1 MKIYEGRDIR
11 NVGVVGHGDSGKT
24 SLTAGLLYTA
34 GATNRLTRVD
44 EGNTVTDFDEDE
56 VHRKISITTSL
67 AYAEWK
73 KVKINFLD
81 TPGYNIFINDTRSAL
96 IAADAALVLVDAV
109 AGVEVQTEKVWSFAN
124 DFKMP
129 RVLVINKLDRE
140 RSSFDRALGSIQ
152 TFFGRTAIP
161 IQLPWGA
168 ERDFKGVIDLV
179 RMKAYSYSA
188 DGDGRGKEAE
198 IPQDM
203 ADAAQKAHEAL
214 VEMVAEGKDD
224 LMEEFFEKGTL
235 PIEHIL
241 DGLNVAVREMRL
253 FPVLCA
259 SGLHNIGSDQIL
271 NLIVDN
277 LPAPP
282 DRGTVAGRLNTNEV
296 ARKIA
301 DSEPIS
307 AFVFKTTADP
317 FAGRITY
324 FKVYSGVLKNDANL
338 YNVQRATNERLS
350 HIACPMGK
358 TLTPVTDLHAGDI
371 GAVAKLKDT
380 LTGDTLADKSSAIE
394 YPAVKLPEPS
404 IAFAIEAK
412 SRQDEDRMGHAIH
425 RILEEDQSLRFFRDP
440 QTKEFLLGGSGQQ
453 HVEVIVSRLKK
464 RYGVDVALKAP
475 KIPYRETIRGKAD
488 VQGRH
493 KKQTGGHGQFGDCWI
508 RMEPLPRGAQFE
520 FVNEIFGGSIP
531 KNYIPAVEKGILE
544 AAQNGFLAGYPMV
557 DFRVVLYDGSYH
569 DVDSSELSF
578 KLAARK
584 AFRNA
589 MQEAKPALLE
599 PIMNVEIQAPV
610 EYAGDLMGD
619 LNGRRGRI
627 AGMDT
632 KGPTQIVRA
641 KVPMAEMLNYSND
654 LTSMTQGRASFT
666 MDFDHYDFVPAPQAE
681 KIIAAA
687 KAAKTG
693 QEEEEE

>member
-44 EGNTVTDFDEDE
+44 EGNTITDFDEDE

-73 KVKINFLD
+73 KTKINFLD

-96 IAADAALVLVDAV
+96 IAADAALVVVDAV

-124 DFKMP
+124 DYKMP
-129 RVLVINKLDRE
+129 RALIINKLDRE
-140 RSSFDRALGSIQ
+140 RSSFDRALESIQ

-188 DGDGRGKEAE
+188 DGDGKGKEAE

-203 ADAAQKAHEAL
+203 ADDAQKAHEVL

-259 SGLHNIGSDQIL
+259 SGLHNIGADQIL

-277 LPAPP
+277 LPAPA
-282 DRGTVAGRLNTNEV
+282 DRGTVTGKLNGNE
-296 ARKIA
+296 ATRKIA
-301 DSEPIS
+301 DSEPVS

-338 YNVQRATNERLS
+338 YNVQHSTAERLS

-380 LTGDTLADKSSAIE
+380 LTGDTLADKSSSIE

-412 SRQDEDRMGHAIH
+412 SRQDEDRMGHRH
-425 RILEEDQSLRFFRDP
+425 P
-440 QTKEFLLGGSGQQ
+440 PHSG
-453 HVEVIVSRLKK
+453 R
-464 RYGVDVALKAP
+464 GPVA
-475 KIPYRETIRGKAD
+475 
-488 VQGRH
+488 
-493 KKQTGGHGQFGDCWI
+493 
-508 RMEPLPRGAQFE
+508 
-520 FVNEIFGGSIP
+520 
-531 KNYIPAVEKGILE
+531 
-544 AAQNGFLAGYPMV
+544 
-557 DFRVVLYDGSYH
+557 
-569 DVDSSELSF
+569 
-578 KLAARK
+578 
-584 AFRNA
+584 
-589 MQEAKPALLE
+589 ALL
-599 PIMNVEIQAPV
+599 
-610 EYAGDLMGD
+610 
-619 LNGRRGRI
+619 
-627 AGMDT
+627 
-632 KGPTQIVRA
+632 
-641 KVPMAEMLNYSND
+641 S
-654 LTSMTQGRASFT
+654 
-666 MDFDHYDFVPAPQAE
+666 
-681 KIIAAA
+681 
-687 KAAKTG
+687 
-693 QEEEEE
+693 